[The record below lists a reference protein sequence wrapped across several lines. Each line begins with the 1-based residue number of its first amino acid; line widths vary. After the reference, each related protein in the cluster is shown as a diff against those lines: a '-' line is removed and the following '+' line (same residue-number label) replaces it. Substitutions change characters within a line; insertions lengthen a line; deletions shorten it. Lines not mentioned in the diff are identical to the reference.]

1 MIDIARDAQL
11 RRTPFGILLNI
22 VGILV
27 VAAYLTPQ
35 LINGTMVLTSWT
47 LPLALASMLAWLG
60 TIVLPPRLDKVA
72 AVLYLVMVVAGA
84 TTAWSTNGLLIVPVI
99 AGIMQVS
106 AGCNAPWLVYVYSL
120 VAAGLVTVVPLVVA
134 ISGGSG
140 VTIEGILSLEFAVVV
155 ALLGSVNRRQ
165 ARARQTAA
173 AELVEQ
179 AAAMR
184 EEQAKASALAAR
196 QTLAR
201 DMHDV
206 LAHSLGGL
214 VIQLDAVEAQL
225 EAGKTDAAL
234 TRLHHARSMA
244 ASGLA
249 EARRA
254 VEALRSHT
262 DAHATVESADLAA
275 QLIDLVDAH
284 ERLDGRIDFEQLG
297 TPVDVA
303 EPVATALRRALQE
316 SLSNARKHAPGEPVR
331 VRISWHPQRVALEVS
346 NAVPALVSAEAS
358 PESAAS
364 GRLQLAASGSGRG
377 LGGMRERFAELPGGA
392 VRTGIDRGRFEVRA
406 EAALAEKEGP
416 R

>member
-1 MIDIARDAQL
+1 MIDTARDAQL

-165 ARARQTAA
+165 ARARQAAA

-214 VIQLDAVEAQL
+214 VIQLDAVDAQL

-234 TRLHHARSMA
+234 ARLHDARSMA

-254 VEALRSHT
+254 VEALRSPT
-262 DAHATVESADLAA
+262 DAVAPVASADLGAS
-275 QLIDLVDAH
+275 LIDLVDAH
-284 ERLDGRIDFEQLG
+284 ERLGGHVDFEQVG
-297 TPVDVA
+297 SPRDVP
-303 EPVATALRRALQE
+303 ETLATALRRALQE
-316 SLSNARKHAPGEPVR
+316 SLSNARKHAPGEPVT
-331 VRISWHPQRVALEVS
+331 VRITWEDERVELRVS
-346 NAVPALVSAEAS
+346 NPMPKVEA
-358 PESAAS
+358 A
-364 GRLQLAASGSGRG
+364 GGLAASGSGRG
-377 LGGMRERFAELPGGA
+377 LAGMRERFAELPGGEVA
-392 VRTGIDRGRFEVRA
+392 AGRDGGEFTVRA
-406 EAALAEKEGP
+406 GAVVGSANE
-416 R
+416 